1 MTWIINF
8 VKWNAG
14 VSKYKFH
21 LRADQQQRRDSIE
34 QAQLPPDD
42 LRVDQSQVTH
52 PSAVGAVGYTMTQN

>member
-1 MTWIINF
+1 M
-8 VKWNAG
+8 
-14 VSKYKFH
+14 SKYKFH